1 MIPSLRFILSA
12 FLIAP
17 SALAHAQSS
26 IQGKVVEST
35 TQEPLISA
43 QIRLMSSASMPGAD
57 GGKPT
62 SVAQALSASD
72 GTFVLKDIPSGSYRL
87 VIKSLGFKPVVRPV
101 EVNDAPINLG
111 KLPLTPQTQ
120 ELREAKVVSD
130 GPAQLNGIDRKVYDV
145 KSDLQVQGGSG
156 TDVLRQVP
164 NVAIDIDGNIALRG
178 QENVTILIDG
188 RPASLLGMSGQNAF
202 DRIPASSIS
211 KVETITNPGAKFQ
224 ADGTGGIINI
234 VTTKNTKSGLNG
246 DVLAGVGTRNKYNGA
261 VNLAQK
267 VGETNFFFNGSWDD
281 RQTFSTGN
289 TLRLIT
295 LPENAYVSQI
305 SGGLNRNIGY
315 TARGGADFKIK
326 SKHQF
331 NLSAGLNQGIRSGY
345 DTTFYGNLNKFWPDT
360 THATQFDTSSSTNF
374 NWDAAL
380 RYEYK
385 FKKEN
390 YKWTADVSFS
400 QSEDDQLNTNTWD
413 LGAGYP
419 IELTHGA
426 YQQFFSN
433 LGGGRN
439 LTFQTDSERPVG
451 SKSKLDFGMRS
462 AYFQR
467 GTDQQAQQLLTPFSS
482 TFLQDSLRSFTTDLN
497 QWVHAG
503 YATFGRVFSDHWKAQ
518 VGLRYEHA
526 FLSFLLRDGSR
537 MTRDFPG
544 FFPSVYWT
552 YSPKKGTDFQL
563 SYSMRVN
570 RPGQESLNPIVDYS
584 NPQSIR
590 KGNPDLKPENTHA
603 FEFNAV
609 KFSRKGSISGSVY
622 MNNTTNMFS
631 RFLTVDTNGAVVVS
645 WQNFS
650 TRQRYG
656 LSANAMGRFVPW
668 ISLQASGDAYFST
681 IDGGNLQAGLQ
692 QSGFGWNGRLNATVE
707 LSKIQQLQ
715 ITYMQMGAGPT
726 GQGVR
731 KPMGGLDLGYKVD
744 LMKRHL
750 SISARLSDVFKT
762 RQFGFIQDRPG
773 VYIDFERYRESRIF
787 FVNVQYR
794 FGQQNNERKGRGG
807 RQPGMP
813 GGGGMEMMDL

>member
-1 MIPSLRFILSA
+1 
-12 FLIAP
+12 
-17 SALAHAQSS
+17 
-26 IQGKVVEST
+26 
-35 TQEPLISA
+35 
-43 QIRLMSSASMPGAD
+43 
-57 GGKPT
+57 
-62 SVAQALSASD
+62 
-72 GTFVLKDIPSGSYRL
+72 
-87 VIKSLGFKPVVRPV
+87 
-101 EVNDAPINLG
+101 
-111 KLPLTPQTQ
+111 
-120 ELREAKVVSD
+120 
-130 GPAQLNGIDRKVYDV
+130 
-145 KSDLQVQGGSG
+145 
-156 TDVLRQVP
+156 
-164 NVAIDIDGNIALRG
+164 
-178 QENVTILIDG
+178 
-188 RPASLLGMSGQNAF
+188 
-202 DRIPASSIS
+202 
-211 KVETITNPGAKFQ
+211 
-224 ADGTGGIINI
+224 
-234 VTTKNTKSGLNG
+234 
-246 DVLAGVGTRNKYNGA
+246 
-261 VNLAQK
+261 
-267 VGETNFFFNGSWDD
+267 
-281 RQTFSTGN
+281 
-289 TLRLIT
+289 
-295 LPENAYVSQI
+295 
-305 SGGLNRNIGY
+305 
-315 TARGGADFKIK
+315 
-326 SKHQF
+326 
-331 NLSAGLNQGIRSGY
+331 
-345 DTTFYGNLNKFWPDT
+345 
-360 THATQFDTSSSTNF
+360 
-374 NWDAAL
+374 
-380 RYEYK
+380 
-385 FKKEN
+385 
-390 YKWTADVSFS
+390 
-400 QSEDDQLNTNTWD
+400 
-413 LGAGYP
+413 
-419 IELTHGA
+419 
-426 YQQFFSN
+426 
-433 LGGGRN
+433 
-439 LTFQTDSERPVG
+439 
-451 SKSKLDFGMRS
+451 
-462 AYFQR
+462 
-467 GTDQQAQQLLTPFSS
+467 
-482 TFLQDSLRSFTTDLN
+482 LQDSLRSFTTDLN

>member
-1 MIPSLRFILSA
+1 
-12 FLIAP
+12 
-17 SALAHAQSS
+17 
-26 IQGKVVEST
+26 
-35 TQEPLISA
+35 
-43 QIRLMSSASMPGAD
+43 MPGAD

-62 SVAQALSASD
+62 PVAQVLSASD
-72 GTFVLKDIPSGSYRL
+72 GTFVLKDIPKGSYRL
-87 VIKSLGFKPVVRPV
+87 VINSLGFKPLVRPV
-101 EVNDAPINLG
+101 EVNEAPINLG
-111 KLPLTPQTQ
+111 KLPLTPQAQ

-267 VGETNFFFNGSWDD
+267 VGETNYFFNGSWDD
-281 RQTFSTGN
+281 RQSFSTGN

-326 SKHQF
+326 AKHQF
-331 NLSAGLNQGIRSGY
+331 NLSAGLNRGIRSGY

-360 THATQFDTSSSTNF
+360 THATQFDTSSSNNF

-390 YKWTADVSFS
+390 YKWTADLSFS
-400 QSEDDQLNTNTWD
+400 QSEDEQLNTNTWD

-451 SKSKLDFGMRS
+451 LKSKFDFGMRS

>member
-1 MIPSLRFILSA
+1 MEFPSQDP
-12 FLIAP
+12 LIA
-17 SALAHAQSS
+17 AQ
-26 IQGKVVEST
+26 V
-35 TQEPLISA
+35 
-43 QIRLMSSASMPGAD
+43 RLMSSASMPGAD

-62 SVAQALSASD
+62 PFAQVLSASD
-72 GTFVLKDIPSGSYRL
+72 GTFVLKDIPKGSYRL
-87 VIKSLGFKPVVRPV
+87 VINSLGFKPLVRPV
-101 EVNDAPINLG
+101 EVNEAPINLG
-111 KLPLTPQTQ
+111 KLPLTPQAQ

-188 RPASLLGMSGQNAF
+188 RPASVLGMSGQNAF

-267 VGETNFFFNGSWDD
+267 VGETNYFFNGSWDD
-281 RQTFSTGN
+281 RQSFSTGN

-326 SKHQF
+326 AKHQF
-331 NLSAGLNQGIRSGY
+331 NLSAGLNRGIRSGY

-360 THATQFDTSSSTNF
+360 THATQFDISSSNNF

-390 YKWTADVSFS
+390 YKWTADLSFS
-400 QSEDDQLNTNTWD
+400 QSADDKRNTNTWD
-413 LGAGYP
+413 LGEGYP

-426 YQQFFSN
+426 YLQFFGN

-451 SKSKLDFGMRS
+451 LKSKFDFGMRS

>member
-12 FLIAP
+12 FLIAA

-35 TQEPLISA
+35 TQDPLISA

-62 SVAQALSASD
+62 PVAQALSASD

-87 VIKSLGFKPVVRPV
+87 VINSLGFKPVVRPV

-267 VGETNFFFNGSWDD
+267 VGETNFFLNGSWDD

-289 TLRLIT
+289 TLRLVT
-295 LPENAYVSQI
+295 LPENAFVSQI

-326 SKHQF
+326 TKHQF

-360 THATQFDTSSSTNF
+360 TYATQFDTSSSTSF
-374 NWDAAL
+374 NWDASL

-400 QSEDDQLNTNTWD
+400 QSEDDQLNINTWD
-413 LGAGYP
+413 LGEGYP
-419 IELTHGA
+419 VELTHGA

-482 TFLQDSLRSFTTDLN
+482 TFLQDSLRSFTTDMN

-503 YATFGRVFSDHWKAQ
+503 YATFGRVFSDQWKAQ

-631 RFLTVDTNGAVVVS
+631 RYLTVDSNGAVVVS

-668 ISLQASGDAYFST
+668 MNLQASADAYFST

-731 KPMGGLDLGYKVD
+731 KPMGGMDLGYKVD
-744 LMKRHL
+744 LMKRHW